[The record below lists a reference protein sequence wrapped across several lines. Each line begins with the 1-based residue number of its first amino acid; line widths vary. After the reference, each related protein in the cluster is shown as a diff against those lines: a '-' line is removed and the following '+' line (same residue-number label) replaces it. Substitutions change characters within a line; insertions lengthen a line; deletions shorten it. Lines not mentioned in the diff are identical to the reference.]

1 MEDTQDLVKEVQ
13 RLTAGRLVD
22 RRAVGRLDELK
33 VRGGEVVTDEL
44 VDEGQSFA
52 DTILSEEIVKLGS
65 RLIQHLTH
73 PVGGQTR
80 GLGLR
85 RSSSFA
91 RPALHEAEGVP
102 DLITEVTT
110 LLAE

>member
-1 MEDTQDLVKEVQ
+1 MEDTQDLVEEVQ

-22 RRAVGRLDELK
+22 GRAVGRLDELE

-44 VDEGQSFA
+44 VDEGQGFA
-52 DTILSEEIVKLGS
+52 DTILSEEVVKLGS

-85 RSSSFA
+85 RSCSFG
-91 RPALHEAEGVP
+91 RPALDEAEGVP

-110 LLAE
+110 LLTE